1 MQPTRRSVM
10 KSALGLHLSM
20 AVSRAWAVAAAPQ
33 FPDRQNFQFS
43 GTFLDAAYTHPMCL
57 AAYNAGKA
65 FLESRVHQ
73 PAISW
78 PRTNPRNAAV
88 QAFAELIN
96 AAPAEVAV
104 VPSTMGGEN
113 MLCAALGLGPQAG
126 VVTDAYHYDASLA
139 MYGEMERAGIPVTV
153 LEAKNNRVDL
163 ADLDRAITKNT
174 RLVAISQI
182 ASLTGFQH
190 DLKAVCEIAHSKG
203 TLVYADIVQAAGAVP
218 IDVKQSGVD
227 FACAGT
233 YKWLMG
239 DFGIGFLYVRPD
251 RLAQLRRVQWGWRSF
266 SNEAHHILPFDDPGP
281 AIGTWTEAASTAAHF
296 EAGSPAWGA
305 LASAAASIGFVR
317 SIGVE
322 NIRRYRQPMIDRLQ
336 QELPTFG
343 FLPLTPAP
351 TTGPTVAFAYKGAQ
365 AKFAAALEAEKIKIT
380 LREHHVRISVSI
392 YNDMEDIDR
401 LLRVLKA

>member
-1 MQPTRRSVM
+1 MKTSRRNMM

-20 AVSRAWAVAAAPQ
+20 AVNKAWATAVTPQ
-33 FPDRQNFQFS
+33 FPDRQNFQFE

-57 AAYNAGKA
+57 AAYRAEEA
-65 FLESRVHQ
+65 FLSSRVHQ
-73 PAISW
+73 PSIAW

-113 MLCAALGLGPQAG
+113 MLCAALGLGPDAG

-139 MYGEMERAGIPVTV
+139 MYGEMQRKGIPVTV
-153 LEAKNNRVDL
+153 VEAKDNRISLD
-163 ADLDRAITKNT
+163 DLDRAITKST

-190 DLKAVCEIAHSKG
+190 DLKAVCGLAHSKG
-203 TLVYADIVQAAGAVP
+203 AMVYADIVQAVGAVP
-218 IDVKQSGVD
+218 VNIKESGVD

-239 DFGIGFLYVRPD
+239 DFGIAFLYVRPD
-251 RLAQLRRVQWGWRSF
+251 RLDRLQHVQWGWRSF
-266 SNEAHHILPFDDPGP
+266 TNEAHHILPFDDPGP
-281 AIGTWTEAASTAAHF
+281 AIGTWTQMQTTAAHF
-296 EAGSPAWGA
+296 EVGSPAWA
-305 LASAAASIGFVR
+305 PLAAAAASIPFVR
-317 SIGVE
+317 SVGIE
-322 NIRRYRQPMIDRLQ
+322 NIQRHRQPMIDRLQ
-336 QELPTFG
+336 AELPKLG

-365 AKFAAALEAEKIKIT
+365 AKFAAVLDAQKVRIT
-380 LREHHVRISVSI
+380 LRENHIRVSVSI
-392 YNDMEDIDR
+392 YNDMEDIER